1 MDALV
6 LHTTRGTLNPQ
17 NLEDARQLHNA
28 FVTQGPQPG
37 IEIARSLGDL
47 SHNLY
52 SPADGAGDLSD
63 AKPGEL
69 LFIDYWAEPDG
80 METFFSH
87 PSAQEAGDR
96 LYASRE
102 ETEWKT
108 APPRRFS
115 SPHALAYQHGL
126 SPRFIAMV
134 QATIRSVDDTLAALE
149 TLVWANLG
157 AACRRGQL
165 SHHLFVRHTTQTT
178 ARPASNT
185 HRSNGENIAAST
197 AAAEILV
204 VDFWPA
210 LTGLNEHYN
219 DTTVINGL
227 RDAVAGPLAMSVWQQ
242 ASGFAEW

>member
-6 LHTTRGTLNPQ
+6 LHTTRGTLNPRT
-17 NLEDARQLHNA
+17 LDDARTLHNA

-87 PSAQEAGDR
+87 PSAQEAGDQ
-96 LYASRE
+96 LYVSRE
-102 ETEWKT
+102 ESEWMSTPT
-108 APPRRFS
+108 AVFQFPARADAP
-115 SPHALAYQHGL
+115 A
-126 SPRFIAMV
+126 RFIAMV
-134 QATIRSVDDTLAALE
+134 QAPIRSADDAIVALQR
-149 TLVWANLG
+149 LVSANLG
-157 AACRRGQL
+157 AARQRGQL
-165 SHHLFVRHTTQTT
+165 SHHLFVRHAAEVTS
-178 ARPASNT
+178 RPASNT
-185 HRSNGENIAAST
+185 RRSNGENIAAVHT
-197 AAAEILV
+197 APAEILV
-204 VDFWPA
+204 VDFWPT
-210 LTGLNEHYN
+210 LTGLNDHYN
-219 DTTVINGL
+219 DTTVMNGL
-227 RDAVAGPLAMSVWQQ
+227 RDAVAGPVAMSVWEQ

>member
-1 MDALV
+1 MDAPV

-17 NLEDARQLHNA
+17 TLDDARQLHNA

-52 SPADGAGDLSD
+52 TPAEGAGELSD

-87 PSAQEAGDR
+87 PSAQEAGDQ

-102 ETEWKT
+102 ESEWKT
-108 APPRRFS
+108 APAAAFQFPARADA
-115 SPHALAYQHGL
+115 PA
-126 SPRFIAMV
+126 RFIAMM
-134 QATIRSVDDTLAALE
+134 QAPIRSVDDTIAALAR
-149 TLVWANLG
+149 LFSANLG
-157 AACRRGQL
+157 AARRRGQL
-165 SHHLFVRHTTQTT
+165 AHHLFVRHTAEVT

-185 HRSNGENIAAST
+185 HRSNGENIAPPT
-197 AAAEILV
+197 AAAEILI
-204 VDFWPA
+204 VDSWPT
-210 LTGLNEHYN
+210 LTGLNEHHT
-219 DTTVINGL
+219 DTTVMNGL
-227 RDAVAGPLAMSVWQQ
+227 RQAVAAPLAMSVWEQ
-242 ASGFAEW
+242 ARGFAEW

>member
-1 MDALV
+1 MDGLV
-6 LHTTRGTLNPQ
+6 LHTTRGILNPRT
-17 NLEDARQLHNA
+17 LDGARQLHNA

-69 LFIDYWAEPDG
+69 LFVDFWAEPDG

-87 PSAQEAGDR
+87 PSAQKAADQ

-102 ETEWKT
+102 ESEWKT
-108 APPRRFS
+108 TPAAAFQFPARADAP
-115 SPHALAYQHGL
+115 A
-126 SPRFIAMV
+126 RFIAIM
-134 QATIRSVDDTLAALE
+134 QATIRSPDDTIAGLQRL
-149 TLVWANLG
+149 ANLG
-157 AACRRGQL
+157 AARRRGQL
-165 SHHLFVRHTTQTT
+165 AHHLFVRHTTQVT

-185 HRSNGENIAAST
+185 RRSNGENIAAVPT
-197 AAAEILV
+197 APAEILV
-204 VDFWPA
+204 VDVWPT

-219 DTTVINGL
+219 DTTVMNGL
-227 RDAVAGPLAMSVWQQ
+227 RDAVAGPLAMSVWEQ

>member
-17 NLEDARQLHNA
+17 TLDDAGELHNA
-28 FVTQGPQPG
+28 FVMQGPQPG

-52 SPADGAGDLSD
+52 TPADGAGELSD

-80 METFFSH
+80 MEAFFSH

-102 ETEWKT
+102 ESEWKT
-108 APPRRFS
+108 APAAAFQFPARAGAPARFITMMQAPIRS
-115 SPHALAYQHGL
+115 TDDTIAALARL
-126 SPRFIAMV
+126 F
-134 QATIRSVDDTLAALE
+134 
-149 TLVWANLG
+149 WANLG
-157 AACRRGQL
+157 AARRRGQL
-165 SHHLFVRHTTQTT
+165 SHHPFVRHTTEVTT
-178 ARPASNT
+178 VRPASNT
-185 HRSNGENIAAST
+185 HRSNGKNITAPT
-197 AAAEILV
+197 AAAEILI
-204 VDFWPA
+204 VDFWPT

-219 DTTVINGL
+219 DTTVMDGL
-227 RDAVAGPLAMSVWQQ
+227 RDAVAAPLAMSVWEQ